1 MRLTLSSILWLILTL
16 LITGCDQERQRPVFQ
31 YDYNN
36 PAEVGSRY
44 PNLYQDSDGLIYMSW
59 LAGIE
64 EDIYALQYTTLK
76 DGRWTM
82 PGTVRVATDWFVNWA
97 DFPSLVGMNGEMVA
111 SHWLNKIEGGRYAYN
126 VNIAFAGDGAGRWS
140 EPITPHLDGTATEH
154 GFVSLEPIAD
164 DKVLAIW
171 LDGRNT
177 EGRDHNEYEDM
188 DMAMTLRSAEISASG
203 EITRK
208 RVIDDAVCDCCQTDL
223 VQVDDGFIAVYRNRT
238 ENEIRDIYISKYT
251 LETGVW
257 SEPRAV
263 WNDGWEIRACPV
275 NGPRIIADGDYVA
288 VAWYTSAGDDSKVLL
303 SRSADGGAT
312 FEEPITVTNENT
324 IGRADLLF
332 GTEGSVYVSWM
343 NRVNEFGNIM
353 IRRVTPDGSI
363 GEPLTAGV
371 TSSSRASG
379 FPRIKLDGDEIF
391 VAWTQTEPQLRIRTA
406 RIPISDFN

>member
-111 SHWLNKIEGGRYAYN
+111 SHWLNKIEGGSYAYN

>member
-76 DGRWTM
+76 DGRWTI

-111 SHWLNKIEGGRYAYN
+111 SHWLNKIEGGSYAYN

-343 NRVNEFGNIM
+343 NRVNEFGNIL